1 MDKLTFKEWSILSDL
16 ETIAPLGE
24 DFEFSMARGELK
36 TAKTAINRLM
46 RHLKGEGDLEA
57 WVQSKITKASE
68 YLDTVADHMDGG
80 EDDTEKKKEVKE
92 GKKSKCD
99 CDCGQDPCVKCGE
112 SHHDIKEGKESKEA
126 KKCPDGKYWCMTDKK
141 CKKIPKG
148 WHMMRSGL
156 IMKDEEHEEEGKKNG
171 NGNGEG
177 SESNGGGVSEGN
189 DIFHQGNPNPQM
201 RNMPMGQRNVDKLA
215 SSYSKSIRSAAVGGL
230 NSMSKAAQSAKN
242 TKLMKSD
249 SVRVAEGC
257 GSTHSPKKKKKK
269 LSEMISTTMDGR
281 RYRNVDNKE
290 DQSRFEKEKEKEKE
304 SKRKEA
310 KERKKELAY
319 ERQTKGIR
327 FYDKKGSGYIRDG
340 KKVYD
345 ESAKLDEKCWDG
357 YKQLGM
363 KKKGKKVVPN
373 CVKEDSIDENKS
385 GDSSLRDWFTKSRAS
400 DGTPGWVQLGGKYA
414 GKPCAKQ
421 PGQTTKPKCGSS
433 KMKADL
439 SDKEEESAFRR
450 KNQEDPNPDKK
461 GKAKNVATEEKDHEV
476 SMAHKQLN
484 KTIANAKQLKKDLG
498 KKEKNIPAWVQ
509 AKITDTDHNM
519 DAASGYLAKEAA
531 GEKDACYSKVKSR
544 YSVWPSA
551 YASGALVKCRKVGAK
566 NWGNKTKKE
575 GYEFSNWRDEFK
587 ATEYESF
594 NIVEPTPLKESEEI
608 RYCPKCKK
616 NEKKKECKY
625 GEKYWTMF
633 SLPPSLGGGGAYD
646 PNEVHPANE
655 GLSFEIG
662 GGHKKAQKMGK
673 IRNLSKGATGG
684 EKDAAQAALKRLGG
698 GVSLPLADSVIY
710 PGQLKTED
718 YQKLQSTGNVF
729 SIMLMWRGKTYRLQ
743 LFFSGSKRPSRE
755 EVKAEIQ
762 KFYPGGVLTH
772 YYPSPSDPTQPI
784 VVIQR

>member
-1 MDKLTFKEWSILSDL
+1 MSKSTFKEWRERSTLN
-16 ETIAPLGE
+16 E
-24 DFEFSMARGELK
+24 
-36 TAKTAINRLM
+36 AKC
-46 RHLKGEGDLEA
+46 
-57 WVQSKITKASE
+57 
-68 YLDTVADHMDGG
+68 
-80 EDDTEKKKEVKE
+80 
-92 GKKSKCD
+92 KCD
-99 CDCGQDPCVKCGE
+99 CGKVPCEECGGD
-112 SHHDIKEGKESKEA
+112 HHKNELKEDKEA
-126 KKCPDGKYWCMTDKK
+126 KECGKGKYWCMTDKK

-257 GSTHSPKKKKKK
+257 GSTHETKKKKKK
-269 LSEMISTTMDGR
+269 LSEMISTSMSGK
-281 RYRNVDNKE
+281 RYRNVDNRD
-290 DQSRFEKEKEKEKE
+290 DQEQIEKENRKK
-304 SKRKEA
+304 KEA
-310 KERKKELAY
+310 KAEESKKRKAELADL
-319 ERQTKGIR
+319 RVTKGIR

-340 KKVYD
+340 KKMYD
-345 ESAKLDEKCWDG
+345 ESTNLDEKCWKG
-357 YKQLGM
+357 YEKKGM
-363 KKKGKKVVPN
+363 KTMFGKRYPN
-373 CVKEDSIDENKS
+373 CVKKEEYSDWRSELEEANKS
-385 GDSSLRDWFTKSRAS
+385 GDSSLRDWFSKSRSS

-439 SDKEEESAFRR
+439 SKEEEERAFRR
-450 KNQEDPNPDKK
+450 KNRQDPNPDRK
-461 GKAKNVATEEKDHEV
+461 GKAKNVATEEVKKDHEYE
-476 SMAHKQLN
+476 MARRQLATVN
-484 KTIANAKQLKKDLG
+484 NASKRLKKKMG
-498 KKEKNIPAWVQ
+498 KKGEGELQAWVQ
-509 AKITDTDHNM
+509 SKLTRAADDIDTVADYMTN
-519 DAASGYLAKEAA
+519 EAA
-531 GEKDACYSKVKSR
+531 GEKDACYKKVKSR

-575 GYEFSNWRDEFK
+575 GYEFSNWRDDFK
-587 ATEYESF
+587 PTEYQTYD
-594 NIVEPTPLKESEEI
+594 IVETTPLKESEDI

-633 SLPPSLGGGGAYD
+633 SLPAQLGGGGPYD
-646 PNEVHPANE
+646 PNEVHPTNE

-662 GGHKKAQKMGK
+662 GGHKKVQKMGK
-673 IRNLSKGATGG
+673 IRNLSKGAKGG

-698 GVSLPLADSVIY
+698 GVSLPLADSIIY

-718 YQKLQSTGNVF
+718 YQRLQSTGNVF

-755 EVKAEIQ
+755 EVNSEVQ
-762 KFYPGGVLTH
+762 KFYPGAVLTH
-772 YYPSPSDPTQPI
+772 YYPSPSDPTHPI